1 MKSVP
6 KIVLGNLSREDE
18 EEDYIEEDVR
28 DKINGKR
35 WNRQFC
41 AQIGKKLFVPGREQ
55 ADKRVANPALPPP
68 STAAPPP
75 SQFLRPSLRTA

>member
-6 KIVLGNLSREDE
+6 KIVLGNVSREDD
-18 EEDYIEEDVR
+18 EEDVEEDVR

-35 WNRQFC
+35 WNRLFC
-41 AQIGKKLFVPGREQ
+41 AQIGKKLFAPERGQ

-68 STAAPPP
+68 SMTAPPP
-75 SQFLRPSLRTA
+75 SPFLRPSLRTA